1 MMTLRERLMT
11 VFKGGKADRV
21 PWTIY
26 KWILHAAVGEE
37 SNPFQDQGL
46 TLIDSSRIFKE
57 TYNDVQI
64 NVEKTGSGKD
74 RQVITAIQT
83 PAGEITEKASFDPN
97 FGSRWVKE
105 HFIKTVDD
113 FKVMKYVYDHMSIE
127 PDWDDYVGK
136 DKLLGD
142 AGIVLGEI
150 LPIPVMWLM
159 VEIMGTET
167 WCESMMLHTAEFEEL
182 LESLTKVYKRQVEIA
197 ADSPAEVVWFPD
209 NVTGSIVSPKTFET
223 YCTPIY
229 EWACKVMKDSSKL
242 SFAHYDG
249 DNIPL
254 KDGIDKSGLDIIEA
268 FTPPP
273 MERMTVAEARKAW
286 PDKVLSIN
294 FPGNLF
300 TEPVEVIEKYTRQYM
315 EEGGDDGNFVVGCT
329 EEFDFSRFEHTFGAM
344 ARAMSKF

>member
-1 MMTLRERLMT
+1 MKLRERLMT
-11 VFKGGKADRV
+11 VFKGGRADKV

-26 KWILHAAVGEE
+26 KWILHAAVGGED
-37 SNPFQDQGL
+37 NPFQDQGL
-46 TLIDSSRIFKE
+46 TLIDSSKIFKE
-57 TYNDVQI
+57 IYNGVEI
-64 NVEKTGSGKD
+64 NVENIGTGKS
-74 RQVITAIQT
+74 RQVITTIQT
-83 PAGEITEKASFDPN
+83 PVGEVTESASFDPN

-127 PDWDDYVGK
+127 PAWDDYIEK
-136 DKLLGD
+136 DKQMDD

-150 LPIPVMWLM
+150 FPIPVMWLM
-159 VEIMGTET
+159 VEVMGTET
-167 WCESMMLHTAEFEEL
+167 WCEGLMLHTPEFEEL

-300 TEPVEVIEKYTRQYM
+300 TEPAEIIEQYTYQYV
-315 EEGGDDGNFVVGCT
+315 EEGGCDGQFVLGCT
-329 EEFDFSRFEHTFGAM
+329 EEFDFSQFEHTFGAM

>member
-1 MMTLRERLMT
+1 MT
-11 VFKGGKADRV
+11 VLKGGKADRV

-26 KWILHAAVGEE
+26 KWILYAAWQKEE
-37 SNPFQDQGL
+37 NPFQDQGL
-46 TLIDSSRIFKE
+46 TLIDSSKVFKE
-57 TYNDVQI
+57 TYNNVEV
-64 NVEKTGSGKD
+64 NVEKIGSGKD
-74 RQVITAIQT
+74 RQVITTIQT
-83 PAGEITEKASFDPN
+83 PVGEITEKASFDPN
-97 FGSRWVKE
+97 FGSRWIRE
-105 HFIKTVDD
+105 HFITTVDD
-113 FKVMKYVYDHMSIE
+113 YKVMKYVYDHMSIE
-127 PDWDDYVGK
+127 PDWDDYIEK
-136 DKLLGD
+136 DKQMGD

-159 VEIMGTET
+159 VETMGTEA
-167 WCESMMLHTAEFEEL
+167 WCEGMMLHTVEFEEL
-182 LESLTKVYKRQVEIA
+182 LESLTRIYKRQVEIA
-197 ADSPAEVVWFPD
+197 ADSPAEVIWFGD
-209 NVTGSIVSPKTFET
+209 NVTGSIVSPKTFDT

-229 EWACKVMKDSSKL
+229 EWACKVTNDSQTL

-254 KDGIDKSGLDIIEA
+254 KDGIDRSGLDIIEA

-300 TEPVEVIEKYTRQYM
+300 TEPAKVIEKYTCEYM
-315 EEGGDDGNFVVGCT
+315 EEGGDDGKFVFGCT
-329 EEFDFSRFEHTFGAM
+329 EEFDFTMFEHTFSAI

>member
-1 MMTLRERLMT
+1 MILRERLMT
-11 VFKGGKADRV
+11 VLKGGKADKV

-26 KWILHAAVGEE
+26 NWIHHAACQKKL
-37 SNPFQDQGL
+37 NPFEDQGL
-46 TLIDSSRIFKE
+46 TLIDSSKISKII
-57 TYNDVQI
+57 YNDVEI
-64 NVEKTGSGKD
+64 NIKNIGSDKD
-74 RQVITAIQT
+74 RQVVTTIQT
-83 PAGEITEKASFDPN
+83 PFGKIIEKARFDPH
-97 FGSRWVKE
+97 FGSRWIKE

-113 FKVMKYVYDHMSIE
+113 FRAMKHVYDHMSIE
-127 PDWDDYVGK
+127 PDWEDYIKK
-136 DKLLGD
+136 DKLMSE
-142 AGIVLGEI
+142 AGIVVGEI

-197 ADSPAEVVWFPD
+197 ADSPAEVIWFPD
-209 NVTGSIVSPKTFET
+209 NVTGSIVSPETFET
-223 YCTPIY
+223 YCMPIY
-229 EWACKVMKDSSKL
+229 EWACKVMNDSLKL

-249 DNIPL
+249 DNMPL
-254 KDGIDKSGLDIIEA
+254 KESIGNSGLDIIEA

-273 MERMTVAEARKAW
+273 MERMAVAEARKLW

-300 TEPVEVIEKYTRQYM
+300 IEPAEVIEKYTCQYM
-315 EEGGDDGNFVVGCT
+315 EEGGDEGKFVIGCT
-329 EEFDFSRFEHTFGAM
+329 EEFDFTRFEHTFGAM